1 MARQSVSVWNVAKN
15 DGLTRVSPGF
25 KKRHL
30 KPEIV
35 QVFCAKVDL
44 LTIERFTATEGMV
57 PDQEGVI
64 L

>member
-1 MARQSVSVWNVAKN
+1 M
-15 DGLTRVSPGF
+15 SPGF

-35 QVFCAKVDL
+35 QVFFAKVDL